1 MRPDTI
7 LIVDDEKLIRWAIR
21 EVLEAE
27 DFPVLEAG
35 SVREALAVIDQHEP
49 DLLILDQRLEDG
61 TGLHVLEQIR
71 DHYPHISVILITAVD
86 SSEIAVRA
94 MKLGAADYITKPIN
108 YEELKL
114 IIERTLDQTRMQRRF
129 KALLQEKEDR
139 NGFCGMI
146 GGSAAMKS
154 VFETIKKAA
163 GAATSTVLITG
174 ESGTGKE
181 LAARAIHCLSDR
193 QDKPMM
199 TVNCAAITQTLMESE
214 LFGHEKGAFTD
225 ARSRR
230 KGIFEL
236 ADGGTV
242 FLDEI
247 GDLPESLQAAILR
260 VLEQRSFRRVGGDAD
275 ISVDVRFIAA
285 TNQSLEDLVRTGRF
299 RKDLFYRL
307 NVLRVDMPALRSRDD
322 DVLLLSHY
330 FIHAFNAEFRKS
342 VKGLSEETKDLFR
355 RYAWPG
361 NVRELRNII
370 ERAMLMIESE
380 YIFSHAVDL
389 GHMQQL
395 AGIAAEDTLGETYLH
410 GSLDDIEKAAII
422 NALELAGH
430 NQSQAARLLKITR
443 DTLRYRM
450 KKFGLD

>member
-1 MRPDTI
+1 
-7 LIVDDEKLIRWAIR
+7 
-21 EVLEAE
+21 
-27 DFPVLEAG
+27 
-35 SVREALAVIDQHEP
+35 
-49 DLLILDQRLEDG
+49 
-61 TGLHVLEQIR
+61 
-71 DHYPHISVILITAVD
+71 
-86 SSEIAVRA
+86 